1 MYVVHKAEFV
11 SKQVVIVDNVPNIS
25 KVNAF
30 EKTGGWVIWYKQVE
44 LTEEKLNGELENE
57 ELTIVCFIIHTSVIR
72 YFSKCFCVNDLLYD
86 ILTKTLFEHCS
97 ICKFWTTFFHALN

>member
-30 EKTGGWVIWYKQVE
+30 EKTGG
-44 LTEEKLNGELENE
+44 
-57 ELTIVCFIIHTSVIR
+57 
-72 YFSKCFCVNDLLYD
+72 
-86 ILTKTLFEHCS
+86 
-97 ICKFWTTFFHALN
+97 